1 MAITINLTR
10 GRTATFPDGTS
21 EEDIKRILD
30 RDYPLEGV
38 DIDEMVM
45 SDPDFEPTFE
55 QYKLFEQHAYDKDES
70 MFAGMGEGL
79 KHIAGVG
86 WEAAKQLPGMAM
98 QSQTPIGAARNIATG
113 IESGMQGTRELLG
126 MAAQSADPDSIFFR
140 WKSWSEAWGKPTDKG
155 RYEQFK
161 DAREFQRRTL
171 QMEDGR
177 TMSIADIVQLLQKN
191 PETPQAELM
200 GRLNFDFDD
209 PHTQKRMKE
218 LGWEKGMLPE
228 ELVNSDFVRGA
239 KYVTDP
245 SMLIPGFGAAGK
257 GVSLGTK
264 ATGATLRGTGK
275 VMRGAGGGIYRGGI
289 AAGEIAE
296 GAVKSATGVSPGIIR
311 GGAAAVG
318 VTTPGGQ
325 LIAGGLAGARATE
338 AVGTVLAKAGEVM
351 AGGPTRRGVFKQV
364 AHDLE
369 KGTLE
374 YALARGIGMAD
385 KPIAIAGQAAEAG
398 IHGGLIGGGLGFLH
412 AGPEGFGPGFGA
424 GFGMGGTIG
433 GVVGVGQLARG
444 KNAMTAKRAND
455 VQNRIKAM
463 EPEQAAMFNEVIARE
478 GIDVAASILDWA
490 AFMEGRLGDGAVK
503 FTFNPSAARGRV
515 DAPSMTAG
523 KPTIEINLAKMDS
536 DYTVGHEIVHGLD
549 HIEDLQPIMHQI
561 RQEIA
566 GMWIDGNMVE
576 QGGMTPLALET
587 RYVEYMHLLAK
598 GEAKKRARRIIGR
611 AEKRGAKLSKEEV
624 SRIHAEEHRNA
635 LDKFMKQ
642 HSTAEKRALYV
653 ADEIM
658 AEHMARLIKGA
669 GPDAGLRGF
678 GSVTRRVLDYSLLKY
693 KGTVLGG
700 MIGRLT
706 DLGIDPY
713 DSMLFKNMEQAPP
726 ELNAMLRNLI
736 RARNNLSKQIEV
748 SDVRPDIITKREL
761 KHRLPELKRQGLVK
775 QNEKGDWVLKDDK
788 DIEATEVLSE
798 TALMD
803 ILTKEDPDGFKVER
817 IVDEKTGEVENVVTG
832 RTFSP
837 AQLEAINNSPAI
849 LPTVKENIGRLAK
862 AVLDGDI
869 LNMDYYAATKTQKNR
884 ATGRYRSKYSSGIKK
899 SNRNMLPYT
908 LEVSKAGNFFGKAID
923 WTVLTNDIIALAS
936 KKKLSPWG
944 NDPRAFIN
952 DFTAYLTNLATGG
965 RQRSFEI
972 FGEAKADFMHDIMAK
987 KHRGGSKYV
996 KNFRLDRMD
1005 GITPT
1010 GERARMNPEAWDLST
1025 KRRYMPDTGEVG
1037 KVGTFK
1043 GGSGWLFPD
1052 GKFLNLG
1059 RGEGVH
1065 EAGLVKWAK
1074 ANRGKDRLAKELN
1087 KGFGPRGNL
1096 ERVHELAYRNGLTR
1110 VYEHG
1115 SFGKEI
1121 HLDGPLTGSQSGK
1134 VKRWAEDAGYA
1145 VYHQPMRSAIQRTI
1159 TEPTGRFMPDTG
1171 EQGVMRR
1178 HDGSEDARYMPDD
1191 ANLNSRRTAAAYAQ
1205 RAGIE
1210 YRPHTDYLLPDEAH
1224 LKELADWMEKADHR
1238 PDDPAVRASYKS
1250 LRDEVMAQYETML
1263 EAGVRPEPW
1272 DGKGEPYASSR
1283 EMMADVRDN
1292 GHLWF
1297 FRTENGFGETPGLP
1311 LDHPMLEVLPHELG
1325 GKPMLLNDVF
1335 RVVHD
1340 YYGHTQQGFQFGPR
1354 GEYNA
1359 FKEHSGLFSESAQ
1372 GALAAETLAQNAW
1385 VNFGRQ
1391 LRRKDGSLPRPKD
1404 ADWVHPADRSFAEQK
1419 ANVVP
1424 AEIRYM
1430 PDVGKHIKAVGDSAE
1445 NLRQALTRR
1454 PMTGV
1459 AKNPLRRFHDDQG
1472 RPIYVGADRTVG
1484 GKSFEGWKEEV
1495 KAWLKPEEIEDFRAW
1510 YSELRGEFT
1519 KEFGKRDA
1527 DKMMMAWLGAQQ
1539 NASPLTAMQN
1549 VFRVEDRLGGI
1560 ISGKKGGLADA
1571 KIDAILRRKTPKEGF
1586 GAKLS
1591 DFVDS
1596 GYLRKTRTYVGGD
1609 KRGGEPFVAD
1619 VHTGRDSGHLDHAT
1633 LSRLVAKATSGKL
1646 LIDGNPVSIAITKT
1660 KTLIQGGKSQ
1670 KVPTQVEV
1678 TVGGEKFTLDAD
1690 MSSSPSGTQYEG
1702 ISVWGNNLTKALN
1715 TEKWEG
1721 GNWSAAEVQAVGW
1734 MRVLRQYGLP
1744 ESTVAETLLANTH
1757 RVSAEVNY
1765 GSGNVLPRIFPE
1777 FTSLPAKAQVQVTRE
1792 VMTRTV
1798 KDVARIVGGS
1808 LRVRQMSVGDGY
1820 WHGEK
1825 APSMQAFLLG
1835 SPEAA
1840 AIFRDSLAYISEQAG
1855 AISVNF
1861 GKGGKSKRAIVVR
1874 NIDGSGVSAKQV
1886 DSLMA
1891 YVKKTGG
1898 EKTLQG
1904 FSAHPMPGEKGL
1916 LIAGLTEA
1924 TAKKVFKLIDGWK
1937 TETKQKLVL
1946 KDAPAVTEYTGND
1959 WARQPRGDSYLS
1971 EINRRGGTERIRQLH
1986 DYRGRYFDLV
1996 EKAIRKHAPDSLKAK
2011 STPEQVAQ
2019 GRADFLAEPSRG
2031 NAPPSA
2037 RLMPDV
2043 GGQDALGM
2051 FSAAER
2057 ATVNLKQERGSAAQM
2072 LAMIKKG
2079 GVKQDELAELGL
2091 DQFLEGNRKVTKD
2104 EIIDHLVENQV
2115 TVEETVL
2122 GDVDPSGRYTVRPE
2136 SEAYNDSTL
2145 TDSFVVWDN
2154 INNEQVGR
2162 THYGETTAQAEV
2174 KRLGGDDPR
2183 NLTQHE
2189 SYVEPGAVEGSYRE
2203 LLLRLPDKAAKAR
2216 VIQAEDGLFYI
2227 QHSPHERSEVAH
2239 ASRQSAESVLAK
2251 SPPSMEPPSETYTG
2265 GHYGE
2270 HPNVLAHVRFND
2282 RVSDHGKTLNIEEIQ
2297 SDWHQEGR
2305 KKGYRTDVDPAI
2317 LKKINDIKKA
2327 EDKLDSEIQARNYAD
2342 DVPQHVLNADDPAA
2356 LGDFIAELNRNDPRY
2371 KKREAIRNERLVLES
2386 QVAQRGTVPDAP
2398 FKTSWHELAMKRMI
2412 AYAVQNGYDAI
2423 SWTKG
2428 ETQAKR
2434 YDLSKQVDEIHHGY
2448 KTQEDGVALNQV
2460 TAIKS
2465 EGQHDTAL
2473 LNVFIKEDGIVARGK
2488 VGNADVTGKHIS
2500 DIVGKDVAE
2509 KIMRGDSTGDAP
2521 FGGKKLSGGDL
2532 KVGGEF
2538 HKNLYDRKLV
2548 RMKTWKK
2555 LGLKVEEGSFGG
2567 DTAKL
2572 NRLEREFAKAEQAAK
2587 LLEGGSE
2594 EVGSPFYLAAERSNH
2609 ARDVLYEFQK
2619 ANAFTPTHIVRLTPD
2634 VKAKVLDG
2642 GLARFMPDAAAPNTE
2657 KNQLGWSLIK
2667 GKSNKWRVYKPNGT
2681 LAGIAATKAS
2691 AERMFRTKYKRELRK
2706 ADK

>member
-1 MAITINLTR
+1 MAVTINLTR

-45 SDPDFEPTFE
+45 GDPDFEPTFE
-55 QYKLFEQHAYDKDES
+55 QYKLFQQHAYEKDES

-79 KHIAGVG
+79 EHIAGVG
-86 WEAAKQLPGMAM
+86 WEAAKQLPGMGWDEFKYQAAKSLVPGVNLLM
-98 QSQTPIGAARNIATG
+98 PQLSQKTRSTLAEA
-113 IESGMQGTRELLG
+113 GMQGTRELLG
-126 MAAQSADPDSIFFR
+126 MGAQSADPDSVFFR
-140 WKSWSEAWGKPTDKG
+140 WKSFMEFAGKPTDKG

-177 TMSIADIVQLLQKN
+177 TMSIADIAQLIQQN
-191 PETPQAELM
+191 PEAPEKLL
-200 GRLNFDFDD
+200 GDLHFDFDD

-218 LGWEKGMLPE
+218 LGWEKGMQPE
-228 ELVNSDFVRGA
+228 EMVNTDFVKGA

-245 SMLIPGFGAAGK
+245 SMLIPGLGAAGK

-264 ATGATLRGTGK
+264 AAGATLRGTGK

-325 LIAGGLAGARATE
+325 LAAGGLAGARATE

-351 AGGPTRRGVFKQV
+351 AGGPTRRGVFGQV
-364 AHDLE
+364 ARDLE

-374 YALARGIGMAD
+374 YALARGISIAD

-398 IHGGLIGGGLGFLH
+398 IHGGLIGGGLGFMH

-455 VQNRIKAM
+455 VLNQIKTM
-463 EPEQAAMFNEVIARE
+463 EPEQAAMFNEVVARE

-503 FTFNPSAARGRV
+503 FTFDPSASRGRV

-775 QNEKGDWVLKDDK
+775 QNDKGDWVLKDDK
-788 DIEATEVLSE
+788 DIEATEVISE

-869 LNMDYYAATKTQKNR
+869 LNMDYYAATKTVKNR

-1025 KRRYMPDTGEVG
+1025 KRRHMPDTGEAVHHSPREAISG
-1037 KVGTFK
+1037 KAESGTA
-1043 GGSGWLFPD
+1043 LPAMT
-1052 GKFLNLG
+1052 
-1059 RGEGVH
+1059 VIT
-1065 EAGLVKWAK
+1065 
-1074 ANRGKDRLAKELN
+1074 
-1087 KGFGPRGNL
+1087 P
-1096 ERVHELAYRNGLTR
+1096 ELA
-1110 VYEHG
+1110 
-1115 SFGKEI
+1115 
-1121 HLDGPLTGSQSGK
+1121 
-1134 VKRWAEDAGYA
+1134 A
-1145 VYHQPMRSAIQRTI
+1145 
-1159 TEPTGRFMPDTG
+1159 RFMPDVNDPGYASIKGKMAFPMLADRMKVGDYVGRSGKVHELRGGPDHVDIADNLGVVAWAVEGGPIASQLQTAINKTDGVGLVVLQSEQAVSGNRTFGDIMIDELRYDANHRKKTAIDTRIREVVKILKSKKNKKTG
-1171 EQGVMRR
+1171 KLDYPMLQDVSIKNLDDLAAAHPDMSFDLRGDMFRRIASETHGKTGGIFWRDVMRKV
-1178 HDGSEDARYMPDD
+1178 
-1191 ANLNSRRTAAAYAQ
+1191 
-1205 RAGIE
+1205 
-1210 YRPHTDYLLPDEAH
+1210 TDYQNKDGYRTGDIVKAIQFEKGDSIVDPKDVGTPVHPSYA
-1224 LKELADWMEKADHR
+1224 LAVKGR
-1238 PDDPAVRASYKS
+1238 S
-1250 LRDEVMAQYETML
+1250 L
-1263 EAGVRPEPW
+1263 GNI
-1272 DGKGEPYASSR
+1272 KGRLSAYQ
-1283 EMMADVRDN
+1283 
-1292 GHLWF
+1292 
-1297 FRTENGFGETPGLP
+1297 
-1311 LDHPMLEVLPHELG
+1311 
-1325 GKPMLLNDVF
+1325 VF
-1335 RVVHD
+1335 RD
-1340 YYGHTQQGFQFGPR
+1340 AFNTMGKEKPGR
-1354 GEYNA
+1354 GVSS
-1359 FKEHSGLFSESAQ
+1359 KG
-1372 GALAAETLAQNAW
+1372 
-1385 VNFGRQ
+1385 
-1391 LRRKDGSLPRPKD
+1391 K
-1404 ADWVHPADRSFAEQK
+1404 
-1419 ANVVP
+1419 
-1424 AEIRYM
+1424 
-1430 PDVGKHIKAVGDSAE
+1430 VGKNAYRSMQMRSLTDPIF
-1445 NLRQALTRR
+1445 RQ
-1454 PMTGV
+1454 
-1459 AKNPLRRFHDDQG
+1459 K
-1472 RPIYVGADRTVG
+1472 VG
-1484 GKSFEGWKEEV
+1484 GKSLAV
-1495 KAWLKPEEIEDFRAW
+1495 KSYDKP
-1510 YSELRGEFT
+1510 LEF
-1519 KEFGKRDA
+1519 KA
-1527 DKMMMAWLGAQQ
+1527 
-1539 NASPLTAMQN
+1539 
-1549 VFRVEDRLGGI
+1549 
-1560 ISGKKGGLADA
+1560 KGGPQRAELA
-1571 KIDAILRRKTPKEGF
+1571 
-1586 GAKLS
+1586 
-1591 DFVDS
+1591 
-1596 GYLRKTRTYVGGD
+1596 
-1609 KRGGEPFVAD
+1609 KR
-1619 VHTGRDSGHLDHAT
+1619 
-1633 LSRLVAKATSGKL
+1633 
-1646 LIDGNPVSIAITKT
+1646 
-1660 KTLIQGGKSQ
+1660 
-1670 KVPTQVEV
+1670 
-1678 TVGGEKFTLDAD
+1678 
-1690 MSSSPSGTQYEG
+1690 
-1702 ISVWGNNLTKALN
+1702 
-1715 TEKWEG
+1715 
-1721 GNWSAAEVQAVGW
+1721 
-1734 MRVLRQYGLP
+1734 
-1744 ESTVAETLLANTH
+1744 
-1757 RVSAEVNY
+1757 
-1765 GSGNVLPRIFPE
+1765 
-1777 FTSLPAKAQVQVTRE
+1777 
-1792 VMTRTV
+1792 
-1798 KDVARIVGGS
+1798 
-1808 LRVRQMSVGDGY
+1808 
-1820 WHGEK
+1820 
-1825 APSMQAFLLG
+1825 
-1835 SPEAA
+1835 
-1840 AIFRDSLAYISEQAG
+1840 
-1855 AISVNF
+1855 
-1861 GKGGKSKRAIVVR
+1861 
-1874 NIDGSGVSAKQV
+1874 
-1886 DSLMA
+1886 
-1891 YVKKTGG
+1891 
-1898 EKTLQG
+1898 
-1904 FSAHPMPGEKGL
+1904 
-1916 LIAGLTEA
+1916 
-1924 TAKKVFKLIDGWK
+1924 
-1937 TETKQKLVL
+1937 
-1946 KDAPAVTEYTGND
+1946 
-1959 WARQPRGDSYLS
+1959 S
-1971 EINRRGGTERIRQLH
+1971 EINKKLG
-1986 DYRGRYFDLV
+1986 
-1996 EKAIRKHAPDSLKAK
+1996 
-2011 STPEQVAQ
+2011 
-2019 GRADFLAEPSRG
+2019 
-2031 NAPPSA
+2031 A
-2037 RLMPDV
+2037 RHMPDV

-2057 ATVNLKQERGSAAQM
+2057 ATVNLKQETGSAAQM

-2079 GVKQDELAELGL
+2079 GVKQEELAELGL
-2091 DQFLEGNRKVTKD
+2091 DKFLEGNRKVTKD

-2122 GDVDPSGRYTVRPE
+2122 GRRDTLPEGWKVQRVPDSDLWHVVNNSG
-2136 SEAYNDSTL
+2136 
-2145 TDSFVVWDN
+2145 
-2154 INNEQVGR
+2154 EQVGFAAR
-2162 THYGETTAQAEV
+2162 NREEAVSDVLQSNYLRGEYTPLDTTKHA
-2174 KRLGGDDPR
+2174 
-2183 NLTQHE
+2183 

-2203 LLLRLPDKAAKAR
+2203 LLLRLPDRSGKNLTSVDA
-2216 VIQAEDGLFYI
+2216 VFNDFINQASMAEAPMSMNTRDTITRWIG
-2227 QHSPHERSEVAH
+2227 QD
-2239 ASRQSAESVLAK
+2239 RQSAEMIRDLYDFKTSDVDVQFDVLNRFIDWRE
-2251 SPPSMEPPSETYTG
+2251 SQPTPQRPYTG

-2305 KKGYRTDVDPAI
+2305 KKGYQLPARE
-2317 LKKINDIKKA
+2317 KA
-2327 EDKLDSEIQARNYAD
+2327 S
-2342 DVPQHVLNADDPAA
+2342 
-2356 LGDFIAELNRNDPRY
+2356 
-2371 KKREAIRNERLVLES
+2371 LES
-2386 QVAQRGTVPDAP
+2386 EFKSLANDQSAAAMIRRGEIVNILEGRTPPGTGSVPDAP

-2412 AYAVQNGYDAI
+2412 AYAVQNNYDAI

-2428 ETQAKR
+2428 ETQANR
-2434 YDLSKQVDEIHHGY
+2434 YDLSKQVEGIRIHRWDGGNEI
-2448 KTQEDGVALNQV
+2448 D
-2460 TAIKS
+2460 IKS
-2465 EGQHDTAL
+2465 TVGEILSSGFD
-2473 LNVFIKEDGIVARGK
+2473 NSGILRNGTYKGK
-2488 VGNADVTGKHIS
+2488 RLDEV
-2500 DIVGKDVAE
+2500 VGKEIAE
-2509 KIMRGDSTGDAP
+2509 KILSMPINNKPTT
-2521 FGGKKLSGGDL
+2521 LSGLDL
-2532 KVGGEF
+2532 KVGGEGMKGF
-2538 HKNLYDRKLV
+2538 YDKMLP

-2555 LGLKVEEGSFGG
+2555 LGLKVEAGRLQTEKNRKLVFEVFNERAGTER
-2567 DTAKL
+2567 TAPTVSRHDSPEAAAAVTRGNPDL
-2572 NRLEREFAKAEQAAK
+2572 LWREAWFT
-2587 LLEGGSE
+2587 SE
-2594 EVGSPFYLAAERSNH
+2594 DA
-2609 ARDVLYEFQK
+2609 
-2619 ANAFTPTHIVRLTPD
+2619 TPTHIVRLTPD
-2634 VKAKVLDG
+2634 VKAKVLDS

-2667 GKSNKWRVYKPNGT
+2667 GKSNKWRVYKPDGT

-2706 ADK
+2706 GDQGGTARFMPEGRAEAGGQYGKNREFYKGGQFLPSTEMPKRDKVRVRKAAEGKEQFEQGYGTDKYAVPRAGEAPLLRHYSTFMNEAYMERAGFSASELNQLKKLREKYQSGERWFSLSEYPDMANFSDAARLYESGMVIPDAILDKPWAELFRNLRKADK